1 MILPS
6 SKHIHHLTYIYLIFF
21 LSENIKFNS
30 FKKFQLYNSVI
41 SYSHGVI
48 QLDPQ
53 NLFIL

>member
-6 SKHIHHLTYIYLIFF
+6 SKHIHHLTYIYLIFS

-41 SYSHGVI
+41 SYTHSVI